1 MPLFFAVE
9 RATTLS
15 TNWISELNFKKNLIL
30 Y

>member
-9 RATTLS
+9 RATILS
-15 TNWISELNFKKNLIL
+15 TNCISELNFKKNYIL